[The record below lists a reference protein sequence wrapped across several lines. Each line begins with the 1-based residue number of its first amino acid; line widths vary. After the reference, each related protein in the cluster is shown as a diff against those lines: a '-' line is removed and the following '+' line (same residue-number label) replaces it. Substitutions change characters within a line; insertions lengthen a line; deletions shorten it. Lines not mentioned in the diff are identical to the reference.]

1 MDSRIAPSF
10 LHPSSAQMVRRSG
23 LQAGLLTYP
32 HLKPT
37 FPPRLSK
44 AVVISAQYNDVSL
57 RIVPYVFHKVRDYSG
72 GTVPESHG
80 IPFYTLMG
88 TCESLYLI
96 VKCLFYQDAD
106 TLSSE
111 LLALQRGSVVIR
123 VIEG

>member
-37 FPPRLSK
+37 FPPRLSE
-44 AVVISAQYNDVSL
+44 AVVFSARWYGVSL
-57 RIVPYVFHKVRDYSG
+57 RHVPYICYKVRDYSG

-88 TCESLYLI
+88 TCTPLQLLRALFI
-96 VKCLFYQDAD
+96 RITIGCQAKCC
-106 TLSSE
+106 
-111 LLALQRGSVVIR
+111 LLK
-123 VIEG
+123 